1 MFSFANRK
9 VIVNLYT
16 KDEISFYFVFINFLY
31 WYKCNVLTCVKYFV
45 SHRFIKL
52 FPFTIN
58 LKYLTQYSILMHP
71 EIFLLLSINWFC
83 ILMTDNLCFS
93 VHFLY
98 IHFYFKYNW
107 ITFLPWKSKLP
118 RTENILPKRI
128 NLKFFFWV
136 EDTNI
141 FFSWANFATPVNCYK
156 KWQIKV

>member
-1 MFSFANRK
+1 MNSMQYNERFILFLCTVVKIETRIYCGVLKRSKNHVTYYVRKHIFQFANCK
-9 VIVNLYT
+9 VIGNLYT
-16 KDEISFYFVFINFLY
+16 KDVLSFYFVFINFLY

-98 IHFYFKYNW
+98 IHF
-107 ITFLPWKSKLP
+107 
-118 RTENILPKRI
+118 
-128 NLKFFFWV
+128 
-136 EDTNI
+136 
-141 FFSWANFATPVNCYK
+141 
-156 KWQIKV
+156 